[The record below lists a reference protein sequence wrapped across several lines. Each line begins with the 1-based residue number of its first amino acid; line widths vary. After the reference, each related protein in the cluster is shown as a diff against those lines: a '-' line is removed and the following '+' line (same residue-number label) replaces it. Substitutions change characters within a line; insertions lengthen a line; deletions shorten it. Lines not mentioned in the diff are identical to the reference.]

1 MSWWQDLKWRLV
13 GVGGRLILGLWG
25 RSLRIIKVGEEHY
38 QRLLREKKP
47 LIILVW
53 HGRIFLV
60 PFFFRHQK
68 LMPLISPSED
78 GEIAARI
85 MGGWGYKILRGS
97 GSHSMVSAW
106 KRMKAELQRGGGVII
121 VPDGPRGP
129 NRKMKEGA
137 LKLAQETGAWLVPV
151 SFGAARG
158 KYLSSWDK
166 FFIPYP
172 FSKTLALFGPPFQV
186 DPERGEKELMEE
198 LRRIEALLIQLDN
211 EADHYFEKQ
220 TQ

>member
-1 MSWWQDLKWRLV
+1 MSWWRDFKWRLV
-13 GVGGRLILGLWG
+13 GTGGRLILGLWG
-25 RSLRIIKVGEEHY
+25 YSLRITRVGDKY
-38 QRLLREKKP
+38 YRRLLAEKKP

-97 GSHSMVSAW
+97 SSHSIISAW
-106 KRMKAELQRGGGVII
+106 KKMKTELEQGGGVII

-172 FSKTLALFGPPFQV
+172 FSRTVALFGTPFQIA
-186 DPERGEKELMEE
+186 PELDEKELAVE
-198 LRRIEALLIQLDN
+198 LRRVEELLIQLDSQ
-211 EADHYFEKQ
+211 ADNYFKKKLK
-220 TQ
+220 